1 MVSIVKDCSQ
11 LPREVA
17 KSLSLKVFKNKL
29 DKYLSGMVYV
39 WLILPWGGR
48 MDFMRALPALLF
60 CKNDALIAG
69 SLGNKCT
76 FLKLVTHLYLSV

>member
-1 MVSIVKDCSQ
+1 MERLRLDIRKIFVMVRIVKDCSQ

-39 WLILPWGGR
+39 
-48 MDFMRALPALLF
+48 
-60 CKNDALIAG
+60 
-69 SLGNKCT
+69 
-76 FLKLVTHLYLSV
+76 

>member
-1 MVSIVKDCSQ
+1 MDMEILCKEEGNKNCFPVLLGIEQEVTDKLTAVRRFRLDVRKIFLMVRIVKNCSR

-39 WLILPWGGR
+39 
-48 MDFMRALPALLF
+48 
-60 CKNDALIAG
+60 
-69 SLGNKCT
+69 
-76 FLKLVTHLYLSV
+76 

>member
-1 MVSIVKDCSQ
+1 MVERLRLDIRKIFLMVSIVKDCSQ

-39 WLILPWGGR
+39 WLIFALGR
-48 MDFMRALPALLF
+48 ANGLHESTS
-60 CKNDALIAG
+60 
-69 SLGNKCT
+69 SLS
-76 FLKLVTHLYLSV
+76 FL